1 MVTLYRKENPLA
13 GVGDLPPATL
23 FTGPRWSGKMTTALE
38 CARELFCLSK
48 ESGCTCKQCISSE
61 TLGSPDLL
69 ILGNRDFMA
78 HIHGTGDA
86 FIKDPSTDHYVG
98 FVRAVKTLLSRWS
111 PFLYDSSEGK
121 YKKPLGIAIEIGE
134 LLFNQ
139 ETTHTVPQGKKVE
152 TFVRGI
158 IKKADQLCKEMKQRS
173 LTIGMIRN
181 MDSWIR
187 EAPQGE
193 YKVVILEGID
203 EVSPAVA
210 NGLLKIIEEPPSY
223 LRFFLLG
230 TNRSGVIATILS
242 RVRHITIP
250 PYRKREQELI
260 LKEVFVQES
269 EVESLQ
275 DFALILGGIDTVSL
289 HGLADVYL
297 KTLYSTQLWGI
308 EEMNSLI
315 DHVHNEEAFSAYIHI
330 LQKGILES
338 IPEHIT
344 PEQGK
349 MAYDIIR
356 SAKHRAGALRLSL
369 PLVLESLCLDLRS
382 IL

>member
-1 MVTLYRKENPLA
+1 MVTLYRREDPLA
-13 GVGDLPPATL
+13 GVGELPPATL

-38 CARELFCLSK
+38 CARGLFCLSK
-48 ESGCTCKQCISSE
+48 ESKCTCKQCVASD
-61 TLGSPDLL
+61 TLSSPDLL

-78 HIHGTGDA
+78 HIHGTGEA
-86 FIKDPSTDHYVG
+86 FMKNPSTNHYVG
-98 FVRAVKTLLSRWS
+98 FVRSVKILLSRWS
-111 PFLYDSSEGK
+111 PFLYESSEGK
-121 YKKPLGIAIEIGE
+121 YKKPLGLALEIGE

-139 ETTHTVPQGKKVE
+139 ETTHTVPQGKKAE
-152 TFVRGI
+152 TFARGI
-158 IKKADQLCKEMKQRS
+158 IKKSDQLCKEMKQRS

-181 MDSWIR
+181 MESWVR

-242 RVRHITIP
+242 RVRHIVIP
-250 PYRKREQELI
+250 PYRKGEQELI
-260 LKEVFVQES
+260 LKEVFEQGS

-275 DFALILGGIDTVSL
+275 NLALILGGIDTVSL
-289 HGLADVYL
+289 HGLVDVYL
-297 KTLYSTQLWGI
+297 KTLYSTQLWGS

-315 DHVHNEEAFSAYIHI
+315 DHVHNDEAFFAYIHI

-338 IPEHIT
+338 IPEYIT